1 MSRET
6 PMTSNGRPAKR
17 MKRKTLYIIATGV
30 SMLAYAVLLVFSNAA
45 PWLVWPAMA
54 AAVMGIVFACFWVVA
69 LDEAAQQAHYI
80 SWFWGGSAG
89 LLVSMLMF
97 VAVALRPEAF
107 EPALSKLGAAN
118 AFAGGIAFGVLP
130 PTIGYAIW
138 WVVLWLR
145 RG

>member
-1 MSRET
+1 MSPET
-6 PMTSNGRPAKR
+6 HMFSTARPAKR
-17 MKRKTLYIIATGV
+17 MKRKTLYIIATAV
-30 SMLAYAVLLVFSNAA
+30 SMLAYALLLVLSNAA
-45 PWLVWPAMA
+45 PWLVWPAIG
-54 AAVMGIVFACFWVVA
+54 AAVLGIVFACFWVVS

-89 LLVSMLMF
+89 LVVSMLMF

-107 EPALSKLGAAN
+107 EPALAELTSAN
-118 AFAGGIAFGVLP
+118 AFAGGIVFGILP
-130 PTIGYAIW
+130 PTVGYSIW

>member
-1 MSRET
+1 MNKET
-6 PMTSNGRPAKR
+6 PMTSNARPAKR
-17 MKRKTLYIIATGV
+17 MKRKTLYIIATCI
-30 SMLAYAVLLVFSNAA
+30 SMLAYAALLVLSNAE

-54 AAVMGIVFACFWVVA
+54 AAVLGIVFACFWVVA

-89 LLVSMLMF
+89 LVVSMLMF

-107 EPALSKLGAAN
+107 EPALSELGASSS
-118 AFAGGIAFGVLP
+118 FAAGIVFGIIP
-130 PTIGYAIW
+130 PTVGYAIW

>member
-1 MSRET
+1 MSPET
-6 PMTSNGRPAKR
+6 HMPASARPAKR
-17 MKRKTLYIIATGV
+17 MKRKTLYIVATCV
-30 SMLAYAVLLVFSNAA
+30 SMLVYAVLLVLSNAQ
-45 PWLVWPAMA
+45 PWLVWPAMGA
-54 AAVMGIVFACFWVVA
+54 ALLSAVFACFWVVS

-107 EPALSKLGAAN
+107 EPALSELGAAH
-118 AFAGGIAFGVLP
+118 AFAGGIIVGVIP
-130 PTIGYAIW
+130 PTIGYGIW
-138 WVVLWLR
+138 WTVLWLR